1 MSGRAT
7 DSNLKK
13 ALIQVLN
20 PLDVPTDEIPVLF
33 NPTEYSLDKQVN
45 YADQTL
51 PGLGT
56 PISQFVSGDAETLSM
71 ELFFDTYEEGTDVRE
86 HTDRIDDLLEVDGD
100 RHAPP
105 VCRFVWGSLNFKS
118 VLESASKTFTMFL
131 PDGTP
136 VRARIDVTFREYRR
150 PGEEVVAVPRQSADR
165 TETWVVTEG
174 DTLWT
179 IAAEQYGDPGRWRPI
194 ATANDIENPRRLD
207 PGRELIVPP
216 LEGTE

>member
-20 PLDVPTDEIPVLF
+20 PLDVPIDEIPVLF

-45 YADQTL
+45 YADRTL

-86 HTDRIDDLLEVDGD
+86 HTDRIDDLLEVDAD

-105 VCRFVWGSLNFKS
+105 VCRFAWGSLNFKS

-150 PGEEVVAVPRQSADR
+150 PGEEVVAVPRRSADR

-207 PGRELIVPP
+207 PGRELVLPP